1 MVKEKIGYIVM
12 LITEF
17 AKPYH
22 LTPQQAYRYIAR
34 YKE

>member
-1 MVKEKIGYIVM
+1 MAIEKTGHIVM